1 MPTTDHSSDANGT
14 SDRLDKLEALEELRK
29 LKSRYAIN
37 ADRVLSTPSQAHAVA
52 LADLFTDDASVN
64 LGPFGTY
71 VGRAALLNAFENIL
85 PAATGWS
92 THYMA
97 NPVVDV
103 QGSQATGTWYFLI
116 FAQAKDAPGGPI
128 LNFWGYYEDEYVKT
142 GGVWKQSSL
151 IAHYFTPPAAP

>member
-1 MPTTDHSSDANGT
+1 MPNTNPSTEANGT
-14 SDRLDKLEALEELRK
+14 SDRLDRLEDLEALRR

-37 ADRVLSTPSQAHAVA
+37 ADRVLSTPSHAHAVA
-52 LADLFTDDASVN
+52 LAELFTDDASVD
-64 LGPFGTY
+64 LGPFGQY
-71 VGRAALLNAFENIL
+71 VGRAALINAFENIL
-85 PAATGWS
+85 PASTGWS

-103 QGSQATGTWYFLI
+103 QGSLATGTWYFLI
-116 FAQAKDAPGGPI
+116 FAQAKATPGGPI
-128 LNFWGYYEDEYVKT
+128 LNFWGYYEDQYVKS